1 MVRDS
6 GVLKVAQVVGVFAAL
21 LGGVLAYFFVSQST
35 QDNARARISERI
47 ICNEVEITTLKKMQM
62 ESRREFMEQGAEISK
77 TREGVGNISV
87 MQAVMASEQQKL
99 SEEQKEISSK
109 VDDLKTILIRMERGN
124 P

>member
-21 LGGVLAYFFVSQST
+21 LGGVLAYFFVSQGN
-35 QDNARARISERI
+35 QDNVRARISERI
-47 ICNEVEITTLKKMQM
+47 VSNEVEITTLKKMQI

-77 TREGVGNISV
+77 TREGVGNISL

>member
-21 LGGVLAYFFVSQST
+21 LGSVLAYFFVSQGN
-35 QDNARARISERI
+35 QDNVRARISERI
-47 ICNEVEITTLKKMQM
+47 VSNEVEITTLKKMQI

-77 TREGVGNISV
+77 TREGVGNISL

>member
-47 ICNEVEITTLKKMQM
+47 ICNEVEITTLKKLQA
-62 ESRREFMEQGAEISK
+62 ETRREFMEQGAEISK

>member
-6 GVLKVAQVVGVFAAL
+6 GVLKVAPVVGVFAAL
-21 LGGVLAYFFVSQST
+21 LGGVLAYFFVSQSN
-35 QDNARARISERI
+35 QDGARARISERI
-47 ICNEVEITTLKKMQM
+47 ICTEVEIATLKKMQV
-62 ESRREFMEQGAEISK
+62 EARREFVEQRAEISK
-77 TREGVGNISV
+77 TREGVGNISL

>member
-6 GVLKVAQVVGVFAAL
+6 GVLKAAQVVGVFAVL
-21 LGGVLAYFFVSQST
+21 LGSVLAYFFVSQSN
-35 QDNARARISERI
+35 QDGARARISERI
-47 ICNEVEITTLKKMQM
+47 VSNEVDIVSLKKMQI
-62 ESRREFMEQGAEISK
+62 ESRREFMAQGAEISK

-99 SEEQKEISSK
+99 SEEQKEISIK
-109 VDDLKTILIRMERGN
+109 VDDLKTILIRMERGS

>member
-6 GVLKVAQVVGVFAAL
+6 GVLKVAPVVGVVAAL
-21 LGGVLAYFFVSQST
+21 LGGVLAYFFVSQGT
-35 QDNARARISERI
+35 QDGARASMLERI
-47 ICNEVEITTLKKMQM
+47 VSNEVEITTLKKMQI

-77 TREGVGNISV
+77 TREGVGNISL

>member
-1 MVRDS
+1 
-6 GVLKVAQVVGVFAAL
+6 
-21 LGGVLAYFFVSQST
+21 
-35 QDNARARISERI
+35 
-47 ICNEVEITTLKKMQM
+47 
-62 ESRREFMEQGAEISK
+62 
-77 TREGVGNISV
+77 V

>member
-21 LGGVLAYFFVSQST
+21 LGGVLAYFFVSQSN